1 MKRQSSLP
9 KVAVVGTG
17 AVGMAFA
24 YGVVHQGLAR
34 ELALTNLDK
43 RKAEGEAMDLSHSTA
58 YLDPM
63 VIRSGGYEVC
73 RDADVFV
80 ITAGKAQEPGQSRLE
95 LMHANAKMVTSIMRE
110 IEAVSENPIVIVV
123 TNPLDVM
130 TAVAVKASRLSPGR
144 VFGSGTVL
152 DTARYRHLLA
162 DHCRVDARSVHAHV
176 VGEHGDSEV
185 CVWSRANIS
194 NIPLEDFCRQ
204 RGTPLSEEVR
214 ARIDRDVRRAAYD
227 IIDRKGATAY
237 GIGSGLCRILEGIV
251 RDAKTLLTVSAPPCG
266 VHGLEKDICLSLPC
280 VIGAGGVEKVLETVM
295 SDEEL
300 DGLRR
305 SAQII
310 HEALSEL
317 SMDESLCEPSDAG
330 TKILHPV
337 D

>member
-1 MKRQSSLP
+1 MKRRTSLP
-9 KVAVVGTG
+9 KIAVVGTG

-34 ELALTNLDK
+34 ELVLTDLDK
-43 RKAEGEAMDLSHSTA
+43 RRAEGEAMDLSHSTA
-58 YLDPM
+58 YLDPLI
-63 VIRSGGYEVC
+63 IRSGGYEVC

-80 ITAGKAQEPGQSRLE
+80 VTAGKAQEPGQSRLD
-95 LMHANAKMVTSIMRE
+95 LLHANARIVISIMKE

-130 TAVAVKASRLSPGR
+130 TAVAVGASRFTQGH

-152 DTARYRHLLA
+152 DTARFRHLLA

-176 VGEHGDSEV
+176 IGEHGDSEV

-194 NIPLEDFCRQ
+194 NVPLEDFCRQ
-204 RGTPLSEEVR
+204 RGTPLTREVR
-214 ARIDRDVRRAAYD
+214 ERIGRDVRSAAYD

-237 GIGSGLCRILEGIV
+237 GIGAGLCRILEGIV

-266 VHGLEKDICLSLPC
+266 VHGLKEDICLSLPC

-295 SDEEL
+295 SDGEL
-300 DGLRR
+300 ESLRR
-305 SAQII
+305 SAQVI
-310 HEALSEL
+310 HTALSEL
-317 SMDESLCEPSDAG
+317 SLEKSLCPPADAG
-330 TKILHPV
+330 KSTAS
-337 D
+337 